1 MSYFRLSPA
10 TAFAWLMA
18 VAPPA
23 AAAAQTSRAPA
34 ARAAAAPALVGR
46 WDLTIRADSTSF
58 PGWLEVRRDGSGFGG
73 RLQWGWGH
81 ATPIA
86 AITVAGDSFAF
97 TWPNEE
103 APREPASRARGRVTR
118 GAGRTLSALLVGG
131 DDKQYALTGTRAPSL
146 ARTSAD
152 TAGWSAPADLLA
164 GGLGGW
170 HPRGEKNG
178 WTVENG
184 VLSNTLPSSDVIS
197 GGRFTDFKLHV
208 EVNVPKDGNS
218 GIYLRGRD
226 EVQVLDS
233 YGKPPGSREMGGIY
247 GQVTPSRNAAKPA
260 GEWQSYD
267 ITLVGR
273 RVKVVL
279 NGVTIINWAEI
290 PGITGGALDSDEGAP
305 GPIMLQGDH
314 TAVRY
319 RNIVVTPAQRRKRGA
334 TMLRRKDA
342 R

>member
-1 MSYFRLSPA
+1 MRRFRQGPA
-10 TAFAWLMA
+10 TALALLMPM
-18 VAPPA
+18 APLA
-23 AAAAQTSRAPA
+23 SARAQTP
-34 ARAAAAPALVGR
+34 RAAVSPGLPGR
-46 WDLTIRADSTSF
+46 WDLIIRADSTAF
-58 PGWLEVRRDGSGFGG
+58 PGWLEVRRARSGLVG

-81 ATPIA
+81 ATPLA

-103 APREPASRARGRVTR
+103 EPGAPASRARGRATR
-118 GAGRTLSALLVGG
+118 GAGRTLSAALVGG
-131 DDKQYALTGTRAPSL
+131 DGRSYALTGTPAPSL

-152 TAGWSAPADLLA
+152 TARWGAPVDLLA

-170 HPRGEKNG
+170 RARGEKNG
-178 WTVENG
+178 WTLENG
-184 VLSNTLPSSDVIS
+184 VLSNTLPSSDLIS
-197 GGRFTDFKLHV
+197 GRNFTDFKLHL
-208 EVNVPKDGNS
+208 EVRVPKDGNS

-233 YGKPPGSREMGGIY
+233 WGEPPGSREMGGIY

-290 PGITGGALDSDEGAP
+290 PGITGGALDSAEGAP

-314 TAVRY
+314 TAVQY
-319 RNIVVTPAQRRKRGA
+319 RNMVVTPAQRRK
-334 TMLRRKDA
+334 DA
-342 R
+342 RTQGG